1 MKKVELAALTAV
13 EEVHRDDTE
22 HASCRDLDDRTAAI
36 NELKSLLLLAY
47 PIIGSYMLQL
57 GLGLV
62 NVLAVG
68 RLGVVELD
76 GAALG
81 QLLANI
87 TGMSVVF
94 GLLMAMDTLA
104 PQAIG
109 AGNIERVGVLAQR
122 GAVYFHLLSWCVPA
136 RCIVTLT
143 LLHAVEGDL
152 GGGVRPNLL
161 FVVDD

>member
-1 MKKVELAALTAV
+1 MDSNVELAALTAG
-13 EEVHRDDTE
+13 EEGTSTTVDNSTTNNSSVIDREGACSDRNDDTP
-22 HASCRDLDDRTAAI
+22 AMA
-36 NELKSLLLLAY
+36 ELKSLLLLAY
-47 PIIGSYMLQL
+47 PIIGSYLLQL
-57 GLGLV
+57 GLGFV

-109 AGNIERVGVLAQR
+109 AGNIERVGILAQR
-122 GAVYFHLLSWCVPA
+122 GAVQHVFFCRVR
-136 RCIVTLT
+136 RCGIV
-143 LLHAVEGDL
+143 D
-152 GGGVRPNLL
+152 P
-161 FVVDD
+161 